1 MRDDAEILGD
11 IPSSTDGDTRP
22 SPRGTAAY
30 PRKRAVIACQVC
42 RARRTKCDN
51 RKPSCSFCLK
61 VGAQCIQSAVD
72 LSSFDPASIK
82 ILEQLS
88 ELKDAVGKCQA
99 AIETLGNVVAHVQAS
114 TTVAST
120 GSPGQTVSDVDLAR
134 LLPPSI
140 EALCQSPI
148 LDLPPINPGWD
159 GLSSTSA
166 STDTGTT
173 LSLDNLEPRFTRPL
187 LDQFFQYVH
196 VKNPVLDEPHTRR
209 LVAHFCAEGLDWSP
223 ESCLALLVLALGA
236 TATPFE
242 PPDQVQNESTSLSR
256 ARAFY
261 KAAQKRL
268 ALTVDGP
275 DRILEAQCHFL
286 SGVYA
291 ATLFQP
297 DTAWKFFLHA
307 LACCQTF
314 RFQSSHTSSDAQPT
328 RGQRSLTWE
337 QTIYWSSWKSERELR
352 SGMTTPDFALSQAEL
367 VTYPQFF
374 PTPPVNEDAEFPDSS
389 GSLYDR
395 GQHSWYFYL
404 SEISLRRL
412 ASCIAKGIVQF
423 SPSPG
428 ENFFDG
434 LAKATCVHE
443 AQAVEWVSRLP
454 RVISLDQPPETDDIC
469 RFVLRGHLVNLY
481 EFIYWPFIEALI
493 SGCPMNGERIL
504 LRSLA
509 RKGLQK
515 HVERLWV
522 NQAGYKHRHHGTL
535 FLLRM
540 CSRSALVLVAAALV
554 IRGQVDQRGQY
565 EVIMPLGWRE
575 AVLLA
580 MEMNRYWAA
589 ESADARYLRSVVE
602 AAWQRVEGLDI

>member
-1 MRDDAEILGD
+1 MEASDASA
-11 IPSSTDGDTRP
+11 PRTAGDTRP
-22 SPRGTAAY
+22 NPRGTAAY
-30 PRKRAVIACQVC
+30 PRKRAVTACQVC

-82 ILEQLS
+82 ILEQLG
-88 ELKDAVGKCQA
+88 ELKGAVEKCQS
-99 AIETLGNVVAHVQAS
+99 AIETLGSVVAPAGVS
-114 TTVAST
+114 TTVDFNY
-120 GSPGQTVSDVDLAR
+120 SPAQTLSDIDRAR
-134 LLPPSI
+134 LLPLPI

-148 LDLPPINPGWD
+148 LDLPPVTREWE

-166 STDTGTT
+166 ATDAGAT
-173 LSLDNLEPRFTRPL
+173 LSLDNLEPQLTRPL
-187 LDQFFQYVH
+187 LDRFFQYVH
-196 VKNPVLDEPHTRR
+196 VKNPVLDEPRTRR

-242 PPDQVQNESTSLSR
+242 PPGQVQNESTSIFS

-297 DTAWKFFLHA
+297 DAAWKFFLHA

-314 RFQSSHTSSDAQPT
+314 RFQSSHSSPDAQIFDPVRHEPT

-337 QTIYWSSWKSERELR
+337 ESIYWSSWKSERELR
-352 SGMTTPDFALSQAEL
+352 SGMTTPDFALSHTEL

-374 PTPPVNEDAEFPDSS
+374 PTPPVNENAESPHSS
-389 GSLYDR
+389 GSLHDR

-423 SPSPG
+423 NPSPG
-428 ENFFDG
+428 EHFLDG

-443 AQAVEWVSRLP
+443 AQAVEWGSRLP
-454 RVISLDQPPETDDIC
+454 RVISLDQPAETDDIC
-469 RFVLRGHLVNLY
+469 RFVLRGHLLNLY
-481 EFIYWPFIEALI
+481 EVIYWPFVDALI
-493 SGCPMNGERIL
+493 SGCSLDGERVL

-509 RKGLQK
+509 RKGLEK

-554 IRGQVDQRGQY
+554 IRGQC
-565 EVIMPLGWRE
+565 EVMMPLGWRE

-580 MEMNRYWAA
+580 MEMNRYWAV
-589 ESADARYLRSVVE
+589 ESADARYLGGLVE
-602 AAWQRVEGLDI
+602 AAWGRVAGLDI